1 MCIINKY
8 KYYVDKDCISR
19 LVCMHACLVTQLC
32 PTHGLQLAG
41 YLCPWD
47 FPGKNIGGGFH
58 FLLWGIF
65 LTQELNL

>member
-1 MCIINKY
+1 
-8 KYYVDKDCISR
+8 
-19 LVCMHACLVTQLC
+19 MHACLVTQLC